1 LDGLRRAIP
10 KDEVGIRVPE
20 EEQIVSDLRRLAS
33 DPLKFQAAFNLLL
46 DSSLRLVEVAKF

>member
-1 LDGLRRAIP
+1 LRRAIP